1 MMTIKKTS
9 LITMALL
16 VSIAVF
22 GQKSKRTSANNY
34 LEYGEL
40 DNAKEAIDP
49 TITHEKTMGEAKTWY
64 FRGLIY
70 QALYETKE
78 EKYKALHDNPLQI
91 AYESFAKTL
100 ELDDKNYHTDMTLRY
115 LDIQGKQF
123 VNEGI
128 LAYNAKD
135 YAKALKAFE
144 NTLEIC
150 KIEQIKRT
158 DTLAIYYA
166 GACAQEVG
174 DLAKSE
180 KYYRMAIAAD
190 YKAEAAYVRME
201 RMYAAAEDNEKAF
214 AILKE
219 GREKY
224 PENQTMITDEVNV
237 YLGQDKHAEAVGA
250 LAAAIKGEPDNASLH
265 FAFGFV
271 NDRLAA
277 KELEKDANG
286 GAKFDEYMGIAESS
300 YKKASELDPT
310 NFDAVYNLGALYFN
324 RAVKMNEAANMIDD
338 MKKFEVARDA
348 ADAVFD
354 VSLPILEQAYK
365 INPEDK
371 GVLVS
376 LKQLYYRKM
385 ASDES
390 YKTKYDEVVAKMK

>member
-49 TITHEKTMGEAKTWY
+49 TTTHEKTMNEAKTWY

-78 EKYKALHDNPLQI
+78 EKYKALHDNPLQV
-91 AYESFAKTL
+91 AYESFVKTL
-100 ELDDKNYHTDMTLRY
+100 ELDDKNYHTDMSLRY

-144 NTLEIC
+144 NTLEVC

-180 KYYRMAIAAD
+180 MYYRMAIAAG

-286 GAKFDEYMGIAESS
+286 GAKFDEYMGIAEGS

-354 VSLPILEQAYK
+354 VSLPILEQAYQ

-385 ASDES
+385 ANDES